1 MAVTIKDVAK
11 LAGVSI
17 KTVSNV
23 LNGLPLLTDETKGRV
38 ERAMAELDYRPNIAA
53 RNLRRGRT
61 GVIALAL
68 PNLSSPYFAEIA
80 DLVVREAAACELT
93 VLVDATAGDVEREKL
108 VAEGFRS
115 QLLDGIILQPWA
127 ISSSFLR
134 ARVDRT
140 PLVLLGERRV
150 PTADSV
156 AIDSRLAARVAVE
169 HLIGLGRR
177 RIAAIGARGAR
188 GRGPREPV
196 RRNEGYER
204 ALADNGLPFDPDLVV
219 HPAGDHTPEAMAA
232 AVDELLGRAPDVD
245 AVFAFNDRAA
255 LGVLRASASRGVRVP
270 DDVAVV
276 GIDDI
281 EAARLSTPSLSTVAP
296 DKAALART
304 ALRLLTERIGG
315 ADRPARQVVV
325 EATLVERESTLGR
338 SPAR

>member
-1 MAVTIKDVAK
+1 MPATIKDVAK

-23 LNGLPLLTDETKGRV
+23 LNGYPYLTDETKGRV
-38 ERAMAELDYRPNIAA
+38 ERAMADLDYRPNIAA

-80 DLVVREAAACELT
+80 DLVVKEAAARHLT
-93 VLVDATAGDVEREKL
+93 VLIDATDGDPDREKL

-115 QLLDGIILQPWA
+115 QLLDGMILQPWS
-127 ISSSFLR
+127 ISAPFLR
-134 ARVDRT
+134 ARVDKT

-156 AIDSRLAARVAVE
+156 AIDSRAAAQAAVA

-177 RIAAIGARGAR
+177 RIAAVGAP
-188 GRGPREPV
+188 GRRSGPLEPA

-204 ALADNGLPFDPDLVV
+204 ALIENGLPFDPELVA
-219 HPAGDHTPEAMAA
+219 HPVGDHTPEAVAT
-232 AVDELLGRAPDVD
+232 AVGALLGRAPDID

-255 LGVLRASASRGVRVP
+255 LGVIRTLTSLGVRVP
-270 DDVAVV
+270 EDIAVV

-281 EAARLSTPSLSTVAP
+281 EAARLGTPSLSTIAP
-296 DKAALART
+296 DKPGLVRT
-304 ALRLLTERIGG
+304 ALQLLTDRIAGI
-315 ADRPARQVVV
+315 DRPAQQVV
-325 EATLVERESTLGR
+325 ADFKLIERESTLGR
-338 SPAR
+338 S